1 MKGIYRILLL
11 ALVVVIGIF
20 VFQNQSFL
28 GESGHIRFFK
38 WDVTLIVGFWMV
50 LSFLCGAVLF
60 LILDLPG
67 TISMKL
73 ELRRKNQ
80 DLKNLQTELASLKAS
95 GAGTDSPSQANSRG
109 SSRP

>member
-1 MKGIYRILLL
+1 MKGIKRILLL
-11 ALVVVIGIF
+11 ALAVVIGIF
-20 VFQNQSFL
+20 IFQNQSFL

-67 TISMKL
+67 AIAMKL

-80 DLKNLQTELASLKAS
+80 EIKNLQTELASLKAPGVGS
-95 GAGTDSPSQANSRG
+95 DSSSQANSKG